1 MFENFDA
8 RNLMGIEDRVV
19 IVTGGGKGIGGVYCR
34 RLAEAGARI
43 VVADID
49 AEANESTAA
58 EIEAA
63 GGRAVPI
70 TTDVGDEGAT
80 LRMAETAMSTYG
92 RIDALINNASLMSVL
107 PRGAWLDIDVERWD
121 RVMGVNVRGVF
132 LCCRAVFPAMR
143 DQNKG
148 KIVNISSS
156 RFWEGT
162 PNRLDYS
169 TSKAAVIGL
178 TRSLSREVGEFD
190 ITVNAITPGFT
201 LSDTQV
207 ASSGDYA
214 RQNAPDEQ
222 KAIKR
227 HQYPEDLVGAI
238 MFLASDASDFITGQ
252 TINVDGGRNM
262 H

>member
-8 RNLMGIEDRVV
+8 KNLMGIEDRVV
-19 IVTGGGKGIGGVYCR
+19 IVTGGGKGIGGIYCR
-34 RLAEAGARI
+34 RFAEAGARI

-49 AEANESTAA
+49 AEANEETAA
-58 EIEAA
+58 AIEAA
-63 GGRAVPI
+63 GGRAIPVA
-70 TTDVGDEGAT
+70 TDVSDEAAT
-80 LRMAETAMSTYG
+80 LRMAETAMSAYG
-92 RIDALINNASLMSVL
+92 RIDALVNNASLMSAL
-107 PRGAWLDIDVERWD
+107 PRGSWLDIDIERWD
-121 RVMGVNVRGVF
+121 RVMGVNVRGIF

-143 DQNKG
+143 DQGKG

-201 LSDTQV
+201 LSNTQV

-227 HQYPEDLVGAI
+227 HQYPEDLVGAV
-238 MFLASDASDFITGQ
+238 MFLVSDASDFITGQ
-252 TINVDGGRNM
+252 TLNVDGGRSM

>member
-19 IVTGGGKGIGGVYCR
+19 IVTGGGKGIGSVYCR

-43 VVADID
+43 VVAEID
-49 AEANESTAA
+49 AEANETIAA

-70 TTDVGDEGAT
+70 ATDVGDE
-80 LRMAETAMSTYG
+80 
-92 RIDALINNASLMSVL
+92 
-107 PRGAWLDIDVERWD
+107 
-121 RVMGVNVRGVF
+121 
-132 LCCRAVFPAMR
+132 
-143 DQNKG
+143 
-148 KIVNISSS
+148 
-156 RFWEGT
+156 
-162 PNRLDYS
+162 
-169 TSKAAVIGL
+169 AAVIGL

-227 HQYPEDLVGAI
+227 HQYPEDLVGAV
-238 MFLASDASDFITGQ
+238 MFLMSDASDFITGQ